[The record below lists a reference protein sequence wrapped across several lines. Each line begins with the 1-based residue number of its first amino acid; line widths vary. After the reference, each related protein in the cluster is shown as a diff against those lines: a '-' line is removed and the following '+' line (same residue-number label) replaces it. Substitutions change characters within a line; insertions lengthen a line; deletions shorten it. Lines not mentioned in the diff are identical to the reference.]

1 MYSLETL
8 ALVGTHDTGWR
19 QTQKHNTTQ
28 KSKKMRSNMG
38 LTKIQVLA
46 KRKQFLVGEDSQSS
60 IHRSTLRMSPCGAYR
75 QLMAAIYFESDTCMH
90 QECSFHAQFLY
101 LYRHLIRW
109 NIKFI
114 MLISK
119 CHTIR
124 LWIWIWYSKQFYVDY
139 KLQNIKG

>member
-19 QTQKHNTTQ
+19 QANTKAQHNTTQ
-28 KSKKMRSNMG
+28 KSKKNSNMG
-38 LTKIQVLA
+38 LTKIQVLV
-46 KRKQFLVGEDSQSS
+46 KRKQFLIGEDSQSS
-60 IHRSTLRMSPCGAYR
+60 IHRSTIRMSPCGAYR

-109 NIKFI
+109 NIKLI

-124 LWIWIWYSKQFYVDY
+124 LWLWIRYSKHLTNF
-139 KLQNIKG
+139 KA